1 MHGFRVRGGLAAGM
15 LAGLL
20 AVSATSAYAGE
31 APKPAAKAGEAAK
44 KDDPLE
50 SLNRFTSGFNKV
62 FRDVIVDPLV
72 DGYQAVTPEP
82 VQEAIGNAAANLN
95 EPVSAVFS
103 FLQGD
108 TENASNASKRFLINS
123 TLGVGGLNDK
133 ATEMGIEAREEDL
146 GQAAAV
152 NGTEA
157 GVPIVLPILGP
168 SNMRDAVGDII
179 TGILSPVPLVGKVAQ
194 GGVQYS
200 GNQDDVK
207 GVSEG
212 ALDPYIVER
221 NAYEE
226 HRKFLIN
233 NGQLS
238 KQSLPKMDAA
248 DFK

>member
-133 ATEMGIEAREEDL
+133 ATEMGIEAREEDFRPSRSRQRD
-146 GQAAAV
+146 GSRRAYCVANFGPFEYAGCGRRYYHRHSFASAA
-152 NGTEA
+152 G
-157 GVPIVLPILGP
+157 
-168 SNMRDAVGDII
+168 R
-179 TGILSPVPLVGKVAQ
+179 
-194 GGVQYS
+194 
-200 GNQDDVK
+200 
-207 GVSEG
+207 
-212 ALDPYIVER
+212 
-221 NAYEE
+221 
-226 HRKFLIN
+226 
-233 NGQLS
+233 
-238 KQSLPKMDAA
+238 
-248 DFK
+248 